1 MKIVLNKCYGGFGL
15 SLVAEFRLC
24 QLKGVNSHDYDFDVY
39 SKEDRADPDLIATI
53 EELGKAANGNY
64 SNLKIVEIP
73 DGSDFIINDY
83 DGKESVICGTDLG
96 EA

>member
-15 SLVAEFRLC
+15 SPVAEFRLC
-24 QLKGVNSHDYDFDVY
+24 QLKGVNPRDYDFDIY
-39 SKEDRADPDLIATI
+39 SEKDRGDLDLIATI
-53 EELGKAANGNY
+53 EELGKTANGHY

-73 DGSDFIINDY
+73 DGSDFIIIDY